1 MEDAGRV
8 LAPAEWI
15 ALAQRSDGVTEPGPG
30 ERLAGE
36 MSRPAS
42 SPSEWLFN
50 EHVVDAENLTFELS
64 HGAACWSEPAC
75 NCRQANDKPRRLE
88 RKVRRARRYVQ
99 GLGPNCAPLLVDV
112 VNP

>member
-1 MEDAGRV
+1 M

-42 SPSEWLFN
+42 SPSEWVFN

-64 HGAACWSEPAC
+64 RWAGLLEGACLQLQAS
-75 NCRQANDKPRRLE
+75 NRQAHSCLNERLGERAATCNDWVPIVPHFWLMR
-88 RKVRRARRYVQ
+88 
-99 GLGPNCAPLLVDV
+99 
-112 VNP
+112 